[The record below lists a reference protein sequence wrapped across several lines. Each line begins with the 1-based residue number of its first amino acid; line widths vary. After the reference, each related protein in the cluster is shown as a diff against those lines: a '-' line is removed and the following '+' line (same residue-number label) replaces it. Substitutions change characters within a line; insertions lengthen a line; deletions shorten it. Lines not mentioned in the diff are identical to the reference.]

1 MINSSNDPDFKEPIL
16 TKNFC
21 FAFIAS
27 FCGSFIMY
35 MLVTTIS
42 EYAQTFGASKTV
54 AGLVS
59 SIYLIGGVGTRLL
72 FGRLIYRFG
81 WKKMVPFSMIVQL
94 IACSLY
100 FIVSNI
106 YELILIRFVHGCCVG
121 LAASVG
127 STTGQYMIPK
137 SRYGEGNGILMTS
150 NALAVCVGPLLGGV
164 LYDRYGST
172 GCFVAALL
180 FALMMAVG
188 IFLARA
194 PYPDLASVRADSEVK
209 RAEAGIGGKEAGKRM
224 SVSQFIEKEALPA
237 AGCIFFCGV
246 AYSCILSF
254 IRLFGIETGLTRAV
268 SGYFVVYAVV
278 LVISRPSAGRIQDRR
293 GDNTVVYPCVIMQ
306 ILSFLLL
313 CLVPNS
319 ATVLIAAAL
328 LALGYGTLNSVFL
341 TIACRNVAHERLSY
355 AIVVFWI
362 AIDSSVG
369 VGPVIL
375 GAVADSKG
383 YSGMFLCAAII
394 TAIVLPVY
402 YFLCHRRQPKAG

>member
-1 MINSSNDPDFKEPIL
+1 MGKSSNGLESKEPII

-59 SIYLIGGVGTRLL
+59 SIYLIGAVVTRLF

-81 WKKMVPFSMIVQL
+81 WKKMVAFSMTVQL
-94 IACSLY
+94 VACSLY
-100 FIVSNI
+100 FIISNI
-106 YELILIRFVHGCCVG
+106 YELILIRFLHGCCAG
-121 LAASVG
+121 LSASVG
-127 STTGQYMIPK
+127 STTGQYLIPK

-150 NALAVCVGPLLGGV
+150 NALSVCVGPLLGGV
-164 LYDRYGST
+164 LYDRYGSK
-172 GCFVAALL
+172 GCFTAAIL

-194 PYPDLASVRADSEVK
+194 PYPDLASVRAASDIK
-209 RAEAGIGGKEAGKRM
+209 REEAGIHGKGL
-224 SVSQFIEKEALPA
+224 SISQFIEKEALPA

-254 IRLFGIETGLTRAV
+254 IRLFGIETGLSRAV

-278 LVISRPSAGRIQDRR
+278 LVISRPAAGKIQDRR

-328 LALGYGTLNSVFL
+328 LALGYGTLNSIFI
-341 TIACRNVAHERLSY
+341 TIACRNVARERLSY
-355 AIVVFWI
+355 AVVVYWI

-375 GAVADSKG
+375 GAIADSSG
-383 YSGMFLCAAII
+383 YSGMFFSAAVI
-394 TAIVLPVY
+394 TALVLPVY
-402 YFLCHRRQPKAG
+402 YFLCHRRQAKA